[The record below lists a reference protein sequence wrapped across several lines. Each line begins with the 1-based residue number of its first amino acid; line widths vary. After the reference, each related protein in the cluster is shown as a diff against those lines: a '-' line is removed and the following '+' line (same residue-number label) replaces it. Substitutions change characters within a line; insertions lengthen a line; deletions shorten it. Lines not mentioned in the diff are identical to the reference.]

1 MNQQIKTVLIVAAL
15 LVEVNGWEPWFK
27 KEIKQS
33 IP

>member
-1 MNQQIKTVLIVAAL
+1 MNQQIKTVPIVAAL
-15 LVEVNGWEPWFK
+15 LVAVNDWELLFK